1 MSRAG
6 AQVRSRLR
14 RAPATR
20 KGQLIILLV
29 LLVVWGASS
38 SELFA
43 TRVNFFNVSSGLVEK
58 AMIALPLALVIVS
71 GEIDISVESMVG
83 LGGAVFGQLV
93 AHQVPVLLAVVITVA
108 VGLVGGALNAV
119 LVTRVGLPS
128 LVVTLGTYALYRG
141 LAFIILGPAAVST
154 FPTWFGTVT
163 RGYVPG
169 TSIPYT
175 LVLLLVLA
183 LVTGMVLHLTPFGR
197 QVYFIG
203 QNAEAA
209 LFAGVDVAKVKSTL
223 FVTAGGIA
231 ALAGVVLDGRLSSA
245 RADNGQGFVLDVLAA
260 VLLGGVVI
268 AGGRGSVLGV
278 VLAITVIAAL
288 RSVLTLQS
296 VQDQTQNVVVGL
308 LLIISV
314 IAPSAGM
321 RLRALR
327 SVPPPPSA
335 PPPQEQTPPAAGP
348 APVTITSTPD
358 GGSA

>member
-1 MSRAG
+1 MSGPG
-6 AQVRSRLR
+6 ADLPARLR
-14 RAPATR
+14 RIPATR
-20 KGQLIILLV
+20 EGQLVVLLV
-29 LLVVWGASS
+29 LLVVWGAAAT
-38 SELFA
+38 EFFA

-58 AMIALPLALVIVS
+58 AMIALPLALVIIS

-93 AHQVPVLLAVVITVA
+93 AHQVPVLLAVVVTVL
-108 VGLVGGALNAV
+108 VGLAGGALNAV

-141 LAFIILGPAAVST
+141 LSFIVLGPTAIST
-154 FPTWFGTVT
+154 FPAWFGTAT

-169 TSIPYT
+169 TSIPWT
-175 LVLLLVLA
+175 LLLLLLLA
-183 LVTGMVLHLTPFGR
+183 VVVGVALHLTPFGR

-209 LFAGVDVAKVKSTL
+209 LFAGVDVGKVRSTL
-223 FVTAGGIA
+223 FITAGGIA

-278 VLAITVIAAL
+278 VLAITAIAAL
-288 RSVLTLQS
+288 RSVLTLQGF
-296 VQDQTQNVVVGL
+296 QDQTQNVVVGL
-308 LLIISV
+308 LLVVSV
-314 IAPSAGM
+314 IAPSAGA
-321 RLRALR
+321 RLQGLR
-327 SVPPPPSA
+327 KVAPPPPPPQQ
-335 PPPQEQTPPAAGP
+335 PPPTVQP
-348 APVTITSTPD
+348 APARTTPTPD
-358 GGSA
+358 GGPA